1 MAKEPYVY
9 GKRGRIALAYLLIR
23 HESPQRDNTAR
34 QIVIGMQPIKR
45 RNVVHPRAYLR
56 GLGAEVSVQWHQH
69 PVSISTFST
78 VGTLVYIHMY
88 RDRGAVPG
96 ALVYIHIC
104 RGAYIGSIEIFE
116 IFFACEPHWQA
127 HI

>member
-69 PVSISTFST
+69 PVSIFKILNGQYT
-78 VGTLVYIHMY
+78 
-88 RDRGAVPG
+88 
-96 ALVYIHIC
+96 
-104 RGAYIGSIEIFE
+104 SIYT
-116 IFFACEPHWQA
+116 HV
-127 HI
+127 